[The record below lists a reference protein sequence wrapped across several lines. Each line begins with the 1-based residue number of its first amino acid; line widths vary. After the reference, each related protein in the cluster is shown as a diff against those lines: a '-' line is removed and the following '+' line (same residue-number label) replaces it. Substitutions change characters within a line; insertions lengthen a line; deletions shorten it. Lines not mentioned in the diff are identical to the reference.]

1 MSLKSEKHE
10 NIYKYIENNFK
21 HKFFDFNY
29 PKNNKDIMW
38 DYYKILNEYLKKHG
52 YGYLYNQIGK
62 FIDKKEVNNIELS
75 KLLMDCN
82 LINKYNKSIKS
93 DIENKSTIEY
103 EKRNGFSQSY
113 KINYSNTIL
122 LNIDNVFYS
131 NTSFISHKIN
141 NDKKEITININIK
154 PDKTV
159 NFTEIIS
166 IYTNYGVDKLEFTIM
181 TNEKKSKDFEIET
194 IDDFLGLCETDPIKA
209 KEIFY
214 KLDFEKWLRDNNNTT
229 QIINYNQSV
238 KISDIKNKL
247 SDRFKVFCRL
257 NGIYNIE
264 EAINEEKDEDDKL
277 YTNTKLRDLKN
288 RSEENTL
295 SEVQADI
302 NIDENNIS
310 KKEIAIETKENKE
323 QGMLSG
329 LKKAIGSLFKRK

>member
-38 DYYKILNEYLKKHG
+38 DYYKILNEYLKNHG
-52 YGYLYNQIGK
+52 YGYIYNQIGK
-62 FIDKKEVNNIELS
+62 FIDKKEVNNIELA

-93 DIENKSTIEY
+93 DIENKSIIKY
-103 EKRNGFSQSY
+103 EKRNGFTQSY
-113 KINYSNTIL
+113 KIKYSNTIL

-181 TNEKKSKDFEIET
+181 TNEKKSEDFEIET

>member
-38 DYYKILNEYLKKHG
+38 DYYKILNEYLKNHG
-52 YGYLYNQIGK
+52 YGYIYNQIGK
-62 FIDKKEVNNIELS
+62 FIDKKEVNNIELA

-93 DIENKSTIEY
+93 DIENKSIIKY
-103 EKRNGFSQSY
+103 EKRNGFTQSY
-113 KINYSNTIL
+113 KIKYSNTIL
-122 LNIDNVFYS
+122 LNIDNVFYR

-154 PDKTV
+154 PGKIV

-166 IYTNYGVDKLEFTIM
+166 IYTNYGVDKLEFTII
-181 TNEKKSKDFEIET
+181 TNEKKSEDFEIET
-194 IDDFLGLCETDPIKA
+194 LEEFLGLCETNHIKA

-214 KLDFEKWLRDNNNTT
+214 KLEFEKWLHNKNNIT

-238 KISDIKNKL
+238 KISDIKNDL
-247 SDRFKVFCRL
+247 SDRFRVFCRL

-264 EAINEEKDEDDKL
+264 EYIDEEKYEYDNLDTTMNLADSTNIIKENILNEIKEDIK
-277 YTNTKLRDLKN
+277 T
-288 RSEENTL
+288 E
-295 SEVQADI
+295 
-302 NIDENNIS
+302 ENNIN
-310 KKEIAIETKENKE
+310 KKETVSKINENKE

-329 LKKAIGSLFKRK
+329 FKKVIGSLFKRK